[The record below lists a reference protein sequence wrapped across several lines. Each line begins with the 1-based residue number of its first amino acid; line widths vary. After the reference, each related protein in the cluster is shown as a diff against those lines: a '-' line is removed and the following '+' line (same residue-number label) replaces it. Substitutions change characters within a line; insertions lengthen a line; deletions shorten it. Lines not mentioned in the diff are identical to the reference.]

1 MKYRQ
6 GVISGLAAS
15 LLLISGLSMPPARA
29 AGIPPVYVHMNGL
42 NDFLP
47 TLVIVRPNQPV
58 VFVNQDTGVHSIRGY
73 NPINGRLL
81 KDIYTPVIVGTPGA
95 GHPVHTYTVRLSRPG
110 IYYYICTIHAHL
122 VSVYRPP
129 HHAEP
134 YRLPTKR
141 AGVNGY
147 GGSMAGVIV
156 VTRNPALLKSNP
168 PIVHQR
174 ILPDFWG
181 NGDVQGSLLQ

>member
-6 GVISGLAAS
+6 EMIAGLAAS
-15 LLLISGLSMPPARA
+15 LLLISGFSILPARA

-47 TLVIVRPNQPV
+47 TLVVARMDQPV
-58 VFVNQDTGVHSIRGY
+58 VFVNQDTGVHSIHGY
-73 NPINGRLL
+73 NPISGQLL
-81 KDIYTPVIVGTPGA
+81 KGIDAPVIMGTPGA
-95 GHPVHTYTVRLSRPG
+95 GHLVHTYTVRLSRPG

-122 VSVYRPP
+122 VSVYQPP
-129 HHAEP
+129 HHAKP
-134 YRLPTKR
+134 YRLPIKR
-141 AGVNGY
+141 ARVNGY
-147 GGSMAGVIV
+147 GGNMAGVII
-156 VTRNPALLKSNP
+156 VTSNPALLKSNP

-181 NGDVQGSLLQ
+181 NGDVQGSPLQ